1 MRVIEI
7 ILAIFVGVV
16 LLVSVVLLV
25 RSYRSRGHEL
35 TRPEL
40 RNRATGLSERLAGL
54 VGEQQ
59 AARPPD
65 DPVIKDSELSHRHVT
80 SQDEE
85 MQRVYR
91 RDYLPEVSEL
101 RGHFAGRGIRNGMLN
116 ELYESPEN
124 EADLRTISTA
134 LQEMAARLKT

>member
-7 ILAIFVGVV
+7 ILATVVGVV
-16 LLVSVVLLV
+16 LLVSVILLLKSFGG
-25 RSYRSRGHEL
+25 RQHEL

-40 RNRATGLSERLAGL
+40 RNRATKMSEELAGL
-54 VGEQQ
+54 VEEQQ

-65 DPVIKDSELSHRHVT
+65 DPIIKDHEISHRRVT

-101 RGHFAGRGIRNGMLN
+101 REHFAGRKIRNGMLE
-116 ELYESPEN
+116 ELYEFPEN

-134 LQEMAARLKT
+134 LQEMAGRD